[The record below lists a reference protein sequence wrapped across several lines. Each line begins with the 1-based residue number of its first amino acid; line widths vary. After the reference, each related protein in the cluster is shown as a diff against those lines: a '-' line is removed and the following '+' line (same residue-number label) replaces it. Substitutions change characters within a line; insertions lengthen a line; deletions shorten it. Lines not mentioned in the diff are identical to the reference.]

1 MSVNKCSIIN
11 LPKISD
17 PRGNL
22 SFIDSEINVPFRIN
36 RVYYLYD
43 VPGGAE
49 RGSHAHKR
57 LKQLIIAVSG
67 SFDVTLDDGRER
79 KKFHLSRCHLGLF
92 ITPMIWRYIDN
103 FSSGSVC
110 LVIASELYDEYDY
123 IRDYDEFLRIKNKF

>member
-1 MSVNKCSIIN
+1 MSLSKCSIII

-17 PRGNL
+17 SRGNL

-43 VPGGAE
+43 VPGGSD

-67 SFDVTLDDGRER
+67 SFDVTLDDGCER
-79 KKFHLSRCHLGLF
+79 KKFHLSKSHLGLF
-92 ITPMIWRYIDN
+92 VAPMIWRYIDN

-123 IRDYDEFLRIKNKF
+123 IRDYNEFLQIKNRF